1 VEIMI
6 TIKAPELAS
15 ALTRLA
21 DAMQGVQQMQFDA
34 AEPSATPE
42 LTATQD
48 VQPDPEPAV
57 SQPEP
62 QKEKPKAEKPK
73 AEEPVT
79 LETVRAQLMA
89 LPTHKAKEVVKAF
102 GAPKLTAIPPEK
114 YPEVLARI
122 KAVS

>member
-1 VEIMI
+1 MEIMI

-21 DAMQGVQQMQFDA
+21 DAMQGVQQMQLNI

-62 QKEKPKAEKPK
+62 QPEPQKEEPKAEDI
-73 AEEPVT
+73 T
-79 LETVRAQLMA
+79 LEAVRAQLMA

-102 GAPKLTAIPPEK
+102 GAPKLTAIPAEK

-122 KAVS
+122 REVS

>member
-1 VEIMI
+1 MEIMI

-21 DAMQGVQQMQFDA
+21 DAMQGVQQMQLNI

-62 QKEKPKAEKPK
+62 QPEPQKEEPKAEDI
-73 AEEPVT
+73 T
-79 LETVRAQLMA
+79 LEAVRAQLMA

>member
-1 VEIMI
+1 MI

-21 DAMQGVQQMQFDA
+21 DAMQGVQQMQLNI

-62 QKEKPKAEKPK
+62 QPEPQKEEPKAEDI
-73 AEEPVT
+73 T
-79 LETVRAQLMA
+79 LEAVRAQLMA

>member
-1 VEIMI
+1 MEIMI
-6 TIKAPELAS
+6 TIRAPELAS

-21 DAMQGVQQMQFDA
+21 DAMQGVQQMQLNI

-62 QKEKPKAEKPK
+62 QPEPQKEEPKAEDI
-73 AEEPVT
+73 T
-79 LETVRAQLMA
+79 LEAVRAQLMA

>member
-1 VEIMI
+1 MEIMI

-21 DAMQGVQQMQFDA
+21 DAMQGVQQMQLNIV
-34 AEPSATPE
+34 EPSATPE

-48 VQPDPEPAV
+48 VQPDPGPATPQPEP
-57 SQPEP
+57 QPEP
-62 QKEKPKAEKPK
+62 QKEEPKAEDSI
-73 AEEPVT
+73 T
-79 LETVRAQLMA
+79 LESVRAQLMA

-122 KAVS
+122 REVS